1 MELLYFGKWYFEAQP
16 LKLKHIYSERIRYI
30 FSKKAFLIF
39 RENETLIFWEIK
51 LLSAISKNEIKL
63 PSKKFLYFKKWN
75 LIALKLI
82 FFFIFSQKQKNNFL
96 AFQH

>member
-82 FFFIFSQKQKNNFL
+82 FFFFHIFSKTKK
-96 AFQH
+96 